1 MWDKLALI
9 ALMERELEKDFL
21 FLPIF
26 MWFLAFVYGGIQIR
40 PDTEEPEDADEDK
53 FFLIEP
59 NKQRR
64 ARKPDSFRAF
74 CVQTVC

>member
-9 ALMERELEKDFL
+9 ALMERELEKEFL

-40 PDTEEPEDADEDK
+40 PDTEEPEDADEDN
-53 FFLIEP
+53 FF
-59 NKQRR
+59 
-64 ARKPDSFRAF
+64 
-74 CVQTVC
+74 